1 MVEKNAHD
9 EVFVEKNENEI
20 ANRET
25 EGLSQRQI
33 ILRRFIKHKAAM
45 GSLFTLIFI
54 IIFVFTATG
63 LQLGNQIGRAHV

>member
-25 EGLSQRQI
+25 EGLSQ
-33 ILRRFIKHKAAM
+33 
-45 GSLFTLIFI
+45 
-54 IIFVFTATG
+54 
-63 LQLGNQIGRAHV
+63 IGRAHV